1 MQGVPQQ
8 NSIGNLDM
16 INFRWSEKSFMEIG
30 TKHDIFS
37 RLVFYRDCMVK
48 LCQVDSF
55 YTSINMKPK
64 VDRLN
69 HTNDTEIF
77 DKSSTLTYL

>member
-30 TKHDIFS
+30 TKHDFFS
-37 RLVFYRDCMVK
+37 RLVFYS
-48 LCQVDSF
+48 L
-55 YTSINMKPK
+55 
-64 VDRLN
+64 
-69 HTNDTEIF
+69 
-77 DKSSTLTYL
+77 

>member
-8 NSIGNLDM
+8 NSIGNLDR
-16 INFRWSEKSFMEIG
+16 INFRMSKKSFIEIG
-30 TKHDIFS
+30 LKHDIFS

-48 LCQVDSF
+48 LRHVDSF